1 MPHNGVLDHRGPEKV
16 VGVVMRVLRAL
27 QLGWIP
33 LAVVVVLALSGLTMY
48 RMHGI
53 FGSHQSAGAGG
64 GGIDTIV
71 PFNPKRVLYE
81 VYGPSGTAG
90 SISYLDEN
98 AKPQRADFTTLPWSF
113 MVTTTLPSMF
123 ANLVAQGDSDN
134 IGCRISVNG
143 EVREHQTATGTDAQ
157 AFCLVKAA

>member
-1 MPHNGVLDHRGPEKV
+1 
-16 VGVVMRVLRAL
+16 VMRVLRTL

-33 LAVVVVLALSGLTMY
+33 LVLVVALALSGFTIF

-53 FGSHQSAGAGG
+53 FGSHLSAGAGG
-64 GGIDTIV
+64 GGADQIV
-71 PFNPKRVLYE
+71 PFNPKRVLHE
-81 VYGPSGTAG
+81 VYGPSGTVG

-98 AKPQRADFTTLPWSF
+98 AQPQRADFTTLPWSF

-123 ANLVAQGDSDN
+123 ANLVAQGDSDT
-134 IGCRISVNG
+134 IGCRITVNG
-143 EVREHQTATGTDAQ
+143 EVRENQSVDGHHPQ

>member
-1 MPHNGVLDHRGPEKV
+1 
-16 VGVVMRVLRAL
+16 MRVLRAL
-27 QLGWIP
+27 QRGWIP
-33 LAVVVVLALSGLTMY
+33 LVLVAVLALSGFTVS

-64 GGIDTIV
+64 GGVDKIV

-81 VYGPSGTAG
+81 VFGPSGTAG

-98 AKPQRADFTTLPWSF
+98 AQPQRADFTTLPWSF
-113 MVTTTLPSMF
+113 QVATTLPSMF
-123 ANLVAQGDSDN
+123 ANLVAQGDSDT
-134 IGCRISVNG
+134 IACRISVNG
-143 EVREHQTATGTDAQ
+143 EVRENQSATGEDAQ